1 MQDCNL
7 AKKNRGISR
16 EMQWV
21 NGEWND
27 TMAGGSDKLKLF
39 FARFSPNQKANVFA
53 TVSRWLQKQ
62 KVFKTL

>member
-1 MQDCNL
+1 
-7 AKKNRGISR
+7 
-16 EMQWV
+16 MQWV